1 MNLINFPLE
10 FFKSNRERLRQKVSS
25 DIPMVI
31 VANGILQRG
40 ADSSYPFIQDA
51 NFWYLTGINDPDI
64 ILVMEEDREYL
75 IVPIREGTRVSFD
88 GQIDQESIAESC
100 GITDIVNEV
109 SGWKRLDAVL
119 AKTRSLAT
127 LAPAPLF
134 IEQYGMYSN
143 PARARFIERVQ
154 KHINDLN
161 LIDIRPE
168 LANLRMIK
176 QPIEVQAIQTAI
188 DITNKTLRDVIKQ
201 PAGTYK
207 YEYQIEADISRG
219 FRYLGAQNHAFEPI
233 IAGGDRACTLHNIS
247 NSAAL
252 SPNELVV
259 MDVGA
264 SVFGY
269 AADITRMYCNG
280 KPTDRQR
287 DVFNAVSECQLY
299 AIDLLKPGCKLKNYE
314 NKVMR
319 FLGGKLKELKLIN
332 SIKEEE
338 VRTFF
343 PHATSHFLGLNV
355 HDVGDYRQPL
365 QPGTVLTVE
374 PGIYIP
380 KENIGV
386 RIEDDILIT
395 DDGNKVL
402 SKNLPSKL
410 KLI

>member
-1 MNLINFPLE
+1 
-10 FFKSNRERLRQKVSS
+10 
-25 DIPMVI
+25 
-31 VANGILQRG
+31 
-40 ADSSYPFIQDA
+40 
-51 NFWYLTGINDPDI
+51 
-64 ILVMEEDREYL
+64 
-75 IVPIREGTRVSFD
+75 
-88 GQIDQESIAESC
+88 
-100 GITDIVNEV
+100 
-109 SGWKRLDAVL
+109 
-119 AKTRSLAT
+119 
-127 LAPAPLF
+127 
-134 IEQYGMYSN
+134 
-143 PARARFIERVQ
+143 
-154 KHINDLN
+154 
-161 LIDIRPE
+161 
-168 LANLRMIK
+168 
-176 QPIEVQAIQTAI
+176 
-188 DITNKTLRDVIKQ
+188 
-201 PAGTYK
+201 
-207 YEYQIEADISRG
+207 
-219 FRYLGAQNHAFEPI
+219 
-233 IAGGDRACTLHNIS
+233 
-247 NSAAL
+247 
-252 SPNELVV
+252 